1 MAEHERPVVAFLGPE
16 ASYTH
21 QVRHFHLA
29 CKVYSVSLFHLTCA
43 IPKSIFQV
51 SINFAPI
58 LPLSPKNINSQNP
71 QAALD
76 AFPNQTVTL
85 SPQIT
90 IADVFTAVQNGTA
103 HRGVVPFENS
113 SNGSVVFTLDL
124 IGDIHGTHPD
134 ILVCGE
140 SYVAVRH
147 CLLGH
152 AVIIPNASTSAPR
165 ADIAIDTKFTNPLAT
180 PKSDLT
186 KIKKL
191 YSHPQAWGQC
201 KAFLSTYLKGV
212 ERQDV
217 SSTSKAA
224 EIVAQD
230 TSGESAALSS
240 HVAAEL
246 FGLDVLAESIND
258 HVGNATRFLVIRRN
272 DSPLSSTPAA
282 AASSPHG
289 SASNE
294 GDNWKTL
301 VTFTVD
307 HANPGALAHCLAAF
321 EKFGLNLTSIN
332 TRPSGVRNWHYVF
345 FVELKG
351 RREGEGDGDG
361 EGEVD
366 KALRELG
373 NVASEWRWKG
383 SWENRL

>member
-1 MAEHERPVVAFLGPE
+1 VCPIA
-16 ASYTH
+16 
-21 QVRHFHLA
+21 
-29 CKVYSVSLFHLTCA
+29 YSHNL
-43 IPKSIFQV
+43 
-51 SINFAPI
+51 
-58 LPLSPKNINSQNP
+58 

-76 AFPNQTVTL
+76 AFDKNNVTL

-103 HRGVVPFENS
+103 YRGVVPFENS

-140 SYVAVRH
+140 SYVAVKH

-152 AVIIPNASTSAPR
+152 AIPNSTSQPPKVVE
-165 ADIAIDTKFTNPLAT
+165 IDAKFTNPLAVPT
-180 PKSDLT
+180 SDLS

-224 EIVAQD
+224 EIAAQD
-230 TSGESAALSS
+230 PSGESAALSS
-240 HVAAEL
+240 FVAASL

-258 HVGNATRFLVIRRN
+258 HVGNATRFLVIRRK
-272 DSPLSSTPAA
+272 DSVTPPP
-282 AASSPHG
+282 SSPSG
-289 SASNE
+289 SSD
-294 GDNWKTL
+294 GTWKTL

-321 EKFGLNLTSIN
+321 EKYALNLTSIN
-332 TRPSGVRNWHYVF
+332 TRPSGVENWHYIF
-345 FVELKG
+345 FVEFKG
-351 RREGEGDGDG
+351 KKEESGGKVNG
-361 EGEVD
+361 
-366 KALRELG
+366 ALEELG
-373 NVASEWRWKG
+373 KVCRSWRWLG
-383 SWENRL
+383 SWENRLE